1 MSVLRR
7 KRARP
12 QADVEHHIRHE
23 LLDILTILRIDDC
36 ALELEGFDPETG
48 AAMLHVTG
56 ACPDCDASAVTF
68 IQGIETQLKL
78 RVTELRAILL
88 TVDNSK

>member
-7 KRARP
+7 KSRP
-12 QADVEHHIRHE
+12 PADVEQNIRAE
-23 LLDILTILRIDDC
+23 LAEILPILRIDKC
-36 ALELEGFDPETG
+36 ALELQGFDAESGT
-48 AAMLHVTG
+48 ATLLVTG

-78 RVTELRAILL
+78 RISELRRVLL
-88 TVDNSK
+88 TVEGS

>member
-12 QADVEHHIRHE
+12 QADVEHDIRHE
-23 LLDILTILRIDDC
+23 LQDILTILRIEDC
-36 ALELEGFDPETG
+36 ALELQGFDPGTG
-48 AAMLHVTG
+48 TATLHVTG

-78 RVTELRAILL
+78 RVSELRAVLL
-88 TVDNSK
+88 TVDNSQ

>member
-12 QADVEHHIRHE
+12 QVDIEHDIRHQ
-23 LLDILTILRIDDC
+23 LQDILTILRIEEC
-36 ALELEGFDPETG
+36 ALELQGFDSGSGT
-48 AAMLHVTG
+48 ATLHVTG

-78 RVTELRAILL
+78 RISELRVVFL
-88 TVDNSK
+88 TVDNSR

>member
-7 KRARP
+7 KRTRP
-12 QADVEHHIRHE
+12 QADIEYDIRQQ
-23 LLDILTILRIDDC
+23 LQDILTILRIEEC
-36 ALELEGFDPETG
+36 ALELEGFDSGTG
-48 AAMLHVTG
+48 TATLHVTG

-78 RVTELRAILL
+78 RVNELRTVLL
-88 TVDNSK
+88 TVDNAR

>member
-7 KRARP
+7 IRSRP
-12 QADVEHHIRHE
+12 QADVEKHIRAE
-23 LLDILTILRIDDC
+23 LAGILPILRIEAC
-36 ALELEGFDPETG
+36 ALELQGFDSESGT
-48 AAMLHVTG
+48 ATLLVTG

-78 RVTELRAILL
+78 RIAELRSVLL
-88 TVDNSK
+88 TVERA

>member
-7 KRARP
+7 KRSRP
-12 QADVEHHIRHE
+12 QADVEDDIRAE
-23 LLDILTILRIDDC
+23 LDLILPLLRIEKC
-36 ALELEGFDPETG
+36 ALELQGFD
-48 AAMLHVTG
+48 AASGTATLLVTG

-78 RVTELRAILL
+78 RVAELRSVLL
-88 TVDNSK
+88 TVEST

>member
-12 QADVEHHIRHE
+12 QADIEYDIRE
-23 LLDILTILRIDDC
+23 QLQDILTILRIEEC
-36 ALELEGFDPETG
+36 ALELEGFDSGTG
-48 AAMLHVTG
+48 TATLHVTG

-78 RVTELRAILL
+78 RIAELRAVLL
-88 TVDNSK
+88 TVDKAR

>member
-7 KRARP
+7 KRGRP
-12 QADVEHHIRHE
+12 SADVEHHIRHE
-23 LLDILTILRIDDC
+23 LQDILTILRIEDC
-36 ALELEGFDPETG
+36 ALELQGFDSGSGT
-48 AAMLHVTG
+48 ATLHVTG

-78 RVTELRAILL
+78 RVNELRAVLL
-88 TVDNSK
+88 IVDNSK

>member
-12 QADVEHHIRHE
+12 QADVEYDIRHQ
-23 LLDILTILRIDDC
+23 LQDILSILRIEEC
-36 ALELEGFDPETG
+36 ALELEGFDSTTG
-48 AAMLHVTG
+48 TATLHVTG

-78 RVTELRAILL
+78 RITELRAVLL
-88 TVDNSK
+88 TVDNSQ

>member
-7 KRARP
+7 NRSRP
-12 QADVEHHIRHE
+12 QADVEQHIRAE
-23 LLDILTILRIDDC
+23 LTEILPILRIEAC
-36 ALELEGFDPETG
+36 ALELQGFDPQSGT
-48 AAMLHVTG
+48 ATLLVTG

-78 RVTELRAILL
+78 RIAELRSVLL
-88 TVDNSK
+88 TVESS

>member
-7 KRARP
+7 KRSRP
-12 QADVEHHIRHE
+12 QAEIEHHIRAE
-23 LLDILTILRIDDC
+23 LAGILPILRIDKC
-36 ALELEGFDPETG
+36 ALELQGFDPESGT
-48 AAMLHVTG
+48 ATLLVTG

-78 RVTELRAILL
+78 RVMELRSVLL
-88 TVDNSK
+88 TVESA

>member
-7 KRARP
+7 KRSRP
-12 QADVEHHIRHE
+12 QTDVEHHIRAE
-23 LLDILTILRIDDC
+23 LAVILPILRIEKC
-36 ALELEGFDPETG
+36 ALELRRFDPESGT
-48 AAMLHVTG
+48 ATLVVTG

-78 RVTELRAILL
+78 RVVELRSVLL
-88 TVDNSK
+88 TVEST

>member
-7 KRARP
+7 KRSRP
-12 QADVEHHIRHE
+12 QADVEHHIRAE
-23 LLDILTILRIDDC
+23 LAEILPILRIEKC
-36 ALELEGFDPETG
+36 ALELQRFDSESGT
-48 AAMLHVTG
+48 ATLVVTG

-78 RVTELRAILL
+78 RVVELRSVLL
-88 TVDNSK
+88 TVEST

>member
-7 KRARP
+7 KRARA
-12 QADVEHHIRHE
+12 QTDVEHHIRHE
-23 LLDILTILRIDDC
+23 LQDILTILRIEEC
-36 ALELEGFDPETG
+36 ALELRGFDPGTG
-48 AAMLHVTG
+48 TATLHVTG

-78 RVTELRAILL
+78 RVNELRAVLL
-88 TVDNSK
+88 TVESSQ